1 MQKQLRFRAIAVLT
15 MITPLLGAAADADK
29 PIEFVTQVKPI
40 LAQRC
45 VSCHHTGA
53 WFGELSL
60 ENRAHA
66 FQKRKAGPVIAAGR
80 PLESPLFRV
89 LSFPEGDRKAMPPTG
104 HRIPDEE
111 KETIR
116 RWIEQG
122 AKWPK
127 GADGV
132 IQPPAPEKTRG
143 V

>member
-1 MQKQLRFRAIAVLT
+1 MQNHLRFRAIAVLT
-15 MITPLLGAAADADK
+15 MITPLMAAAADADQS
-29 PIEFVTQVKPI
+29 IDFVAHVKPI

-66 FQKRKAGPVIAAGR
+66 FQKRKAGPAIVVR
-80 PLESPLFRV
+80 KPLESPLFRV
-89 LSFPEGDRKAMPPTG
+89 LSLPEGDRKAMPPSG
-104 HRIPDEE
+104 HRIPDED
-111 KETIR
+111 KATIR

-127 GADGV
+127 GPAGV
-132 IQPPAPEKTRG
+132 IQPPAPEKSRG
-143 V
+143 A